1 MEILSAH
8 SLNFYHRLIT
18 IKDNSHNEGIWS
30 PISSLHPGLNFIKS
44 PGERCF
50 GTLKQIVQWYVKQR
64 IYTKRELTGDDTWWK
79 QRDQITVITHWDN
92 HCHPLPFTVENGL
105 HYLENQL
112 LYTCVQWPKN
122 LVFYSGSFLTFL
134 TTEIILFYKKYS

>member
-8 SLNFYHRLIT
+8 SLNFYHCLIT

-50 GTLKQIVQWYVKQR
+50 GTLKHIVQWYVKQQ
-64 IYTKRELTGDDTWWK
+64 IKRDNAWWHVIKITWSDHGHHTLR
-79 QRDQITVITHWDN
+79 QSLSS
-92 HCHPLPFTVENGL
+92 LPFTVENGI

-112 LYTCVQWPKN
+112 LNTCVQWPKN

-134 TTEIILFYKKYS
+134 TTELILFYKKYG